1 MLETMPGGS
10 NDDDHYYYSTA
21 EFDMSDYDDT
31 IDRVSSSIA
40 TTILHQQ
47 QQQQQQRNNIDIILH
62 AGWIFSVLLAVSCH
76 WLHLYARKR
85 QQHRISIV
93 GGTPDT
99 TTMNNDNPSFGN
111 DDDAHDGTSQQQS
124 QPQQTLLRRR
134 RRGQWFCWGW
144 GTNNLFRFLHVK
156 IVDLFHSPILPTVAY
171 ITALEAISTDLFG
184 FIPEDAV
191 SVATAAAAED
201 DPMRQ
206 LPQHFQYYHDDDGE
220 HHHRLLLLRCF
231 CGNFG
236 ILLLNPSWLAIDGGR
251 TALDILEKM
260 INVTMMRGKGIG
272 MAK

>member
-31 IDRVSSSIA
+31 IDRVSSSI
-40 TTILHQQ
+40 TTILHQ

-62 AGWIFSVLLAVSCH
+62 AGWIFSVLLAVICH
-76 WLHLYARKR
+76 WLHCYARRRR

-134 RRGQWFCWGW
+134 RGQWFYYWGW
-144 GTNNLFRFLHVK
+144 GTNLFRFLHVK
-156 IVDLFHSPILPTVAY
+156 IVDSFYSPILPTVAY

-191 SVATAAAAED
+191 SVARTPTAAE
-201 DPMRQ
+201 
-206 LPQHFQYYHDDDGE
+206 HFQDYDDDGE
-220 HHHRLLLLRCF
+220 HHRHYHRLLLLRCF